1 MKYYKQL
8 GIMIF
13 GLIWLASPLRA
24 EDVPGLY
31 EAEVPVESQARDVR
45 EVALRVA
52 LQQVLVRV
60 TGRRMVLSMADIE
73 PLLEQ
78 APRYV
83 QQFRYQTREVKG
95 QSEPQ
100 ELLWVRFDKRAVD
113 RLLHEQRLP
122 VWGRTRPATL
132 VWLVVDDRREREL
145 LSNDMD
151 NPARQILEQQAR
163 LRGVPLRFPLMDLT
177 DRSAI
182 SASDV
187 WGNFEDNLLQASAR
201 YDTEAVLAGRLAK
214 TASGGW
220 SARWTLYQDRGR
232 QNWNASAQQLEE
244 AIVPAIDQLADV
256 LAEQFARLGQNDQ
269 SEKLRVRITDVKGL
283 AAFHRVM
290 NYLKDLA
297 LVEDV
302 RIEQMEADRLDLIL
316 TSRHG
321 RMAINQAVSLGHT
334 LKTESVAM
342 AQSPSAGGTPTGE
355 PVTAEERLPQQGW
368 SIDLQYRLLP

>member
-1 MKYYKQL
+1 MKLYKQL
-8 GIMIF
+8 GIIIA

-83 QQFRYQTREVKG
+83 QQFRYQTREAAGGK
-95 QSEPQ
+95 SS

-113 RLLHEQRLP
+113 RLLNENRLP
-122 VWGRTRPATL
+122 IWGRTRPSTL
-132 VWLVVDDRREREL
+132 IWLAIDDRREREL

-151 NPARQILEQQAR
+151 TRSRRIIEQQAR
-163 LRGVPLRFPLMDLT
+163 VRGIPLRFPLMDLA

-182 SASDV
+182 SLSDV
-187 WGNFEDNLLQASAR
+187 WGNFEDNLLEASAR
-201 YDTEAVLAGRLAK
+201 YDAEAVLAGRVAK
-214 TASGGW
+214 TSSGGW
-220 SARWTLYQDRGR
+220 SGRWTLYQNGR
-232 QNWNASAQQLEE
+232 SQAWNTSGRTRDEVF
-244 AIVPAIDQLADV
+244 VPAIDRLADV

-269 SEKLRVRITDVKGL
+269 HEQLRVRITGIKGL
-283 AAFHRVM
+283 ADFNRVM
-290 NYLKDLA
+290 NYLNDLA
-297 LVEDV
+297 LVEEARV
-302 RIEQMEADRLDLIL
+302 EQLATDSLTLIL
-316 TSRHG
+316 SSRHG
-321 RMAINQAVSLGHT
+321 RAAINQAVSLGHT
-334 LKTESVAM
+334 LKAETVSM
-342 AQSPSAGGTPTGE
+342 TPAQSGASQAGQAVVDGPDMPAQTRP
-355 PVTAEERLPQQGW
+355 
-368 SIDLQYRLLP
+368 IDLQYRLLP